1 MTLANEARRLNSGR
15 LPAMVL
21 VTDADR
27 LPEPVAVAARL
38 PAGAAVLL
46 RDYHR
51 ADRASLAARLAAVC
65 ARRRLVLIVAGDWRL
80 AARLRAAG
88 IHLPE
93 AMARGGR
100 PAPALGWARRTGRLV
115 TMAAHSPM
123 ALAAARRLRV
133 DAAFLSPVFPTASHP
148 GAPAIGATRFRSWA
162 AAAGLPVIALG
173 GVTAASARALR
184 GSAAGLAAI
193 GGWSK

>member
-15 LPAMVL
+15 LPALVL
-21 VTDADR
+21 VTDAGR
-27 LPEPVAVAARL
+27 LPDPVAVAARL
-38 PAGAAVLL
+38 PAGAGVLL
-46 RDYHR
+46 RDYHLSER
-51 ADRASLAARLAAVC
+51 ARLASRLRAVC

-80 AARLRAAG
+80 ASRLGAAG

-100 PAPALGWARRTGRLV
+100 IAPAVGWARRTGRLV
-115 TMAAHSPM
+115 TVAAHSPM
-123 ALAAARRLRV
+123 ALAAARLLGADGAV
-133 DAAFLSPVFPTASHP
+133 LSPVFPTASHP

-162 AAAGLPVIALG
+162 RAARLPVIALG
-173 GVTAASARALR
+173 GVTAASARALH
-184 GSAAGLAAI
+184 GFAAGLAAI